1 VDLHPRRWIWRAA
14 ERRLAPLPAP
24 GIGERVPLFV
34 LATARAGSH
43 HLTGLLR
50 GLPGVSVRG
59 EILNPKSI
67 PRWLRPAVRNQSMR
81 FTSRPRALAHVARV
95 LAAMPGP
102 VCVVRLLPSHLV
114 RAGIGVEDLHQAFPD
129 ALFLVLYRRS
139 LAAQYVSWRI
149 SRATGRWASWGENRF
164 EPFAGKI
171 AFDADEFRRYCE
183 STRADYARF
192 LAAPGVAKRG
202 IVVCHEDL
210 VADPSGVLA
219 ARVLPRLGIP
229 AAAVASPWRK
239 MNTRPLSDVIEN
251 YASAHALLESPA
263 ARQDWALP

>member
-24 GIGERVPLFV
+24 GIGERVPVFV
-34 LATARAGSH
+34 LSTARAGSH

-67 PRWLRPAVRNQSMR
+67 PRWLQPAVRNQAMR
-81 FTSRPRALAHVARV
+81 FTSRPRALAYVARV

-102 VCVVRLLPSHLV
+102 VCVVRLLPSHLA
-114 RAGIGVEDLHQAFPD
+114 RAGISAQDLHEAFPD

-149 SRATGRWASWGENRF
+149 SRSTGRWASWGENRF

-171 AFDADEFRRYCE
+171 AVDPEEFRRWCE
-183 STRADYARF
+183 SERSDYAGF

-210 VADPSGVLA
+210 VADPAGVLA
-219 ARVLPRLGIP
+219 ARVLPRLGIRAS
-229 AAAVASPWRK
+229 AASSPWRK

-251 YASAHALLESPA
+251 YEAVRALLDSPE

>member
-1 VDLHPRRWIWRAA
+1 MDLHPRRWIWRAA
-14 ERRLAPLPAP
+14 EKRLAPLPAP
-24 GIGERVPLFV
+24 GLGERVPVFV

-50 GLPGVSVRG
+50 AAPGVSVRG

-67 PRWLRPAVRNQSMR
+67 PRWLRPLVRNQSMR
-81 FTSRPRALAHVARV
+81 FTSRPRALGYVART

-102 VCVVRLLPSHLV
+102 VCVVRLLPSHLA
-114 RAGIGVEDLHQAFPD
+114 RAGISAQDLHEAFPD
-129 ALFLVLYRRS
+129 AWFLVLYRRS
-139 LAAQYVSWRI
+139 LAAQWVSWRI

-171 AFDADEFRRYCE
+171 AFDPAGFRRYCDGI
-183 STRADYARF
+183 RADYAAF

-202 IVVCHEDL
+202 IVVCHED
-210 VADPSGVLA
+210 VCADPDAVLG
-219 ARVLPRLGIP
+219 ARVFPRLGIAP
-229 AAAVASPWRK
+229 RPVSSPWRK
-239 MNTRPLSDVIEN
+239 MNTRPLEDVVEDFE
-251 YASAHALLESPA
+251 SARPLLTSPE